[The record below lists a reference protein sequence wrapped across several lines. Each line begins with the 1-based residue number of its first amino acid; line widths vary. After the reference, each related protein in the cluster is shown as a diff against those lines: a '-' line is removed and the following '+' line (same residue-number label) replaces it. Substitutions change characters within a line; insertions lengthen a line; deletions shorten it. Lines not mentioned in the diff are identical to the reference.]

1 MSNGVYRR
9 AERKRMDPLSLAGGC
24 YRAKMSARRRRI
36 ICWVSICLGLVPISA
51 TRAHETPRLGVV
63 VADLTVA
70 YFLPNL
76 GWPNGGG
83 VYVVS
88 VIAETPAALA
98 GIRPKDAIAM
108 LDEKMIGNVH
118 EFVCVLAG
126 RKPGDVTR
134 FTVVRDG
141 QAQLT
146 TVILGR
152 WPGGLTRVGYFQTG
166 C

>member
-1 MSNGVYRR
+1 
-9 AERKRMDPLSLAGGC
+9 
-24 YRAKMSARRRRI
+24 MSARRRRI

-51 TRAHETPRLGVV
+51 TRAQETPRLGVV

-70 YFLPNL
+70 KSSNL

-98 GIRPKDAIAM
+98 GIRPKDVIAM

-134 FTVVRDG
+134 FTIVRDG

-152 WPGGLTRVGYFQTG
+152 WPGGLTRVGYFQNCGLLSSTTD
-166 C
+166 